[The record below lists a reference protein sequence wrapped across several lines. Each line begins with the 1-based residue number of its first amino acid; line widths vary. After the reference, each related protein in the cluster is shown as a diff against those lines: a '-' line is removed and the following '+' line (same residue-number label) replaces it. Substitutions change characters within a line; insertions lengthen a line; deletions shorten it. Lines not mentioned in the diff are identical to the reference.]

1 MRTMHIRTSGAAA
14 AVVVLNVYQLFA
26 LPLLL
31 LPANAWWALTLFPL
45 VPLNL
50 TLWALI
56 HEAIHH
62 NLPGGPDRN
71 VLAGRF
77 LSIVHGAPF
86 RILQSGHL
94 LHHRYNRTVRERA
107 EVFDPG
113 ATTRARAA
121 RSYYFRLLGGLYFY
135 EVLTVALCL
144 LPISAARAART
155 RLDGP
160 DTVAGMILTLF
171 ESPARRREL
180 RVDAALIVAL
190 YGASAVAYGAYWWLL
205 VMLWYA
211 RALAISINDN
221 AYHYGTTLDDV
232 RHGRDLAAGPVM
244 RGCLLNF
251 NLHGAHHLN
260 PRLAWHE
267 LPAAAGDSVSG
278 GWFAALRSQ
287 LAGPI
292 AATDLPVVSR
302 GK

>member
-1 MRTMHIRTSGAAA
+1 MRTMHTRTLGAAA
-14 AVVVLNVYQLFA
+14 AVVLLNACQLFA

-31 LPANAWWALTLFPL
+31 LPSSPWWALTLLPL

-56 HEAIHH
+56 HEAIHQ
-62 NLPGGPDRN
+62 NLPGGPKGN

-107 EVFDPG
+107 EVFDPR
-113 ATTRARAA
+113 TTARPRAA

-135 EVLTVALCL
+135 EALTVTLCL
-144 LPISAARAART
+144 LPASIARAARR

-171 ESPARRREL
+171 DSPARRREL
-180 RVDAALIVAL
+180 RADAALIVVL
-190 YGASAVAYGAYWWLL
+190 YGAAVAAYGAYCWLL
-205 VMLWYA
+205 LALWYG

-232 RHGRDLAAGPVM
+232 RYGRDLDAGPVM
-244 RGCLLNF
+244 RRLLLNF

-267 LPAAAGDSVSG
+267 LPGAATGSVGG
-278 GWFAALRSQ
+278 GWFAALRAQ
-287 LAGPI
+287 LGGPI
-292 AATDLPVVSR
+292 AASELPAVSG